1 MTLRQP
7 VVLGIDLGGTKLLV
21 AVVDSAGRI
30 VEREKTSSGK
40 STAPEILTKIITLTE
55 SMRSRYADRGID
67 IAAVGIGVPGV
78 VDTDTGHVL
87 ATANLPLDDTDLG
100 RKVSD
105 ACGLPVVVGNDVT
118 LSTMGEAWYGAGR
131 GVSNL
136 FGIFVGTGIGG
147 GLVIDGKMYLGAHGG
162 SGEVGH
168 MQVDPDGPV
177 CGCGRIG
184 CLEALASRT
193 AVERDIRDAVSAGRP
208 SLLADR
214 VAAGKRIRSA
224 RIQRVLEERDEVVM
238 EVVRRAATTLGRG
251 IGNVANLL
259 DPDVIVVGGGLVQAC
274 GIFMMPKIVAAAE
287 ERMMPIPGGA
297 IPIVSS
303 RLGDDAGVLG
313 AAALALEGLAAR
325 RPGGPSA
332 YVPTVEW
339 VAEGEVRING
349 ERHVDD
355 IVIREDGSLRKRRKK
370 LSRRVF
376 GTDSRVSI
384 PELEWVCKG
393 MPQALVIGIG
403 ATGKLQIGAEARDWL
418 AIRGIRL
425 VAEPSPNAVAE
436 YRAMRGPR
444 ALLLHVRE

>member
-184 CLEALASRT
+184 CLEALE
-193 AVERDIRDAVSAGRP
+193 AVKYCSGTGRLLKNRMVLWDGEDMRFWELDIRKEP
-208 SLLADR
+208 
-214 VAAGKRIRSA
+214 
-224 RIQRVLEERDEVVM
+224 EC
-238 EVVRRAATTLGRG
+238 
-251 IGNVANLL
+251 
-259 DPDVIVVGGGLVQAC
+259 PAC
-274 GIFMMPKIVAAAE
+274 G
-287 ERMMPIPGGA
+287 
-297 IPIVSS
+297 
-303 RLGDDAGVLG
+303 
-313 AAALALEGLAAR
+313 R
-325 RPGGPSA
+325 R
-332 YVPTVEW
+332 
-339 VAEGEVRING
+339 
-349 ERHVDD
+349 
-355 IVIREDGSLRKRRKK
+355 
-370 LSRRVF
+370 
-376 GTDSRVSI
+376 
-384 PELEWVCKG
+384 
-393 MPQALVIGIG
+393 
-403 ATGKLQIGAEARDWL
+403 
-418 AIRGIRL
+418 
-425 VAEPSPNAVAE
+425 NA
-436 YRAMRGPR
+436 
-444 ALLLHVRE
+444 